1 LIDPHLIFKRLRS
14 DNEAERMVAA
24 NKLYENFTK
33 DGGHPDDWE
42 IHKKGNG
49 ANPLDAK
56 LHRAVNDARMA
67 EMERQ
72 LEEDQRKRAEAA
84 VAKERKAR
92 EKADVENAKL
102 REQLN
107 RAKERAKNAPNPNER
122 VDILSGLLSQAA
134 VSELSA
140 EQIGEKM
147 QTLHSERDRRQH
159 NVTAQIDLVIGQLT
173 SALYQRY
180 EEQFGK
186 WRRGSGAPKITEFL
200 ETHAGKSASWCR
212 RCFKA
217 YSIIVTADNWDA
229 TCWDGTGGVEGI
241 IKAAADPNRPKVKRV
256 SKVQQKLASLTD
268 VVRRRDWGYAERM
281 VSDWDT
287 E

>member
-1 LIDPHLIFKRLRS
+1 
-14 DNEAERMVAA
+14 MVAA
-24 NKLYENFTK
+24 NKLYESFTK
-33 DGGHPDDWE
+33 EGGHPDDWE

-56 LHRAVNDARMA
+56 LRRAENDARMA
-67 EMERQ
+67 EMERR
-72 LEEDQRKRAEAA
+72 LEEDQRKQAEAA
-84 VAKERKAR
+84 ATKERKAR
-92 EKADVENAKL
+92 EKADAENAKL
-102 REQLN
+102 REQLS
-107 RAKERAKNAPNPNER
+107 RAKERVKTAPSPSER
-122 VDILSGLLSQAA
+122 VDILSGLLSPASLA
-134 VSELSA
+134 KLSA

-147 QTLHSERDRRQH
+147 QSLYGERDRRQH
-159 NVTAQIDLVIGQLT
+159 NVAAQIDLVIGQLT

-180 EEQFGK
+180 AEQFGK
-186 WRRGSGAPKITEFL
+186 WRRGSNAPKVPEFL

-217 YSIIVTADNWDA
+217 YSIVTGDTWDA
-229 TCWDGTGGVEGI
+229 SCWDGIGGIEGI
-241 IKAAADPNRPKVKRV
+241 IKAAADPNRPKVKRI

-268 VVRRRDWGYAERM
+268 VVRRRDWEYAERL